1 MSVAL
6 QLRRATASEAAASN
20 PVLLPGEIGCE
31 TDTNRIKV
39 GDGVTAWSDLPY
51 ANADVG
57 YQPFEFT
64 QVSAT
69 TIWVINHNLN
79 RRPSVTVVDT
89 ADETVVGAVV
99 YNSLNTLTITFSVP
113 IAGTAH
119 LV

>member
-6 QLRRATASEAAASN
+6 QLRRATASEAATSN

-31 TDTNRIKV
+31 TDTNRLKV
-39 GDGVTAWSDLPY
+39 GDGVTAWNDLPY

-69 TIWVINHNLN
+69 DTWVINHNMN
-79 RRPSVTVVDT
+79 RRPSVTVYDT
-89 ADETVVGAVV
+89 ANEVVLGSVV
-99 YNSLNTLTITFSVP
+99 YDSLNTLTITFSVP
-113 IAGTAH
+113 VAGTAH